1 MSMLVKFIQL
11 KKKLILIHHIENM
24 IISIDAE
31 KADYNS
37 LTAISEKGK
46 ISSAN

>member
-1 MSMLVKFIQL
+1 MSVLVKFIQL

-24 IISIDAE
+24 IMSIDAE
-31 KADYNS
+31 KADDNN
-37 LTAISEKGK
+37 LTAFSVKGK